1 VLENLDPDVV
11 ERTEMFLWE
20 LLQEIDRQAGGRKNV

>member
-1 VLENLDPDVV
+1 VDPDVV

-20 LLQEIDRQAGGRKNV
+20 LLQELDRQAGESAMLE